1 MNPANVLIVAPRLQ
15 HEGGI
20 LAEMVQGALARCAMN
35 VRIAASDSL
44 GSGFADHVLIKPKW
58 LPWFIREPLLL
69 NRFILHQEATFG
81 FGLLIWIFPGRR
93 SSHTLRAFRNKISTV
108 TICRKRDGETHG
120 WLMQRDTPD
129 LVRVS
134 QWIENI
140 IDDDIASPLYGK
152 EHPPEVWTK
161 NKLAEWLAPKAA
173 LGPIDSSPPPY
184 PLSANIPKTINLDLR
199 FG

>member
-1 MNPANVLIVAPRLQ
+1 
-15 HEGGI
+15 
-20 LAEMVQGALARCAMN
+20 MN

-44 GSGFADHVLIKPKW
+44 GSGFADHVLIKPNW

-120 WLMQRDTPD
+120 WLMQRDTHD